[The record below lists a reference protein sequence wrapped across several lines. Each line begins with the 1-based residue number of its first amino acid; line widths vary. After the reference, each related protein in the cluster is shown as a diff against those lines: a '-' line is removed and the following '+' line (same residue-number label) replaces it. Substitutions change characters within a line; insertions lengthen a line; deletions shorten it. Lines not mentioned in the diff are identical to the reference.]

1 MQDISDKGGR
11 QFVVHAAFFSRCL
24 GLAMLIVGIITGAM
38 DVSFCGFKPIYWF
51 LMAIFWFIVVA
62 CTEVALLR
70 LDTKKE
76 K

>member
-1 MQDISDKGGR
+1 VKDISDKIGR
-11 QFVVHAAFFSRCL
+11 QNVANAGNFSRCL
-24 GLAMLIVGIITGAM
+24 GLALLIVGIITGAM

-51 LMAIFWFIVVA
+51 LIAIFWFIIVVGI
-62 CTEVALLR
+62 EVALLR

>member
-1 MQDISDKGGR
+1 MQDISDKRGR
-11 QFVVHAAFFSRCL
+11 QFVVHAAHFSRCL
-24 GLAMLIVGIITGAM
+24 GLATLIVGIITAAI
-38 DVSFCGFKPIYWF
+38 DVSFCGFAPIYWF
-51 LMAIFWFIVVA
+51 LIAIFWFIVVA

>member
-1 MQDISDKGGR
+1 MQDISDKGGK
-11 QFVVHAAFFSRCL
+11 QFVIHAATLFRCL
-24 GLAMLIVGIITGAM
+24 GLATLIVGIITAAI
-38 DVSFCGFKPIYWF
+38 DVSFCGFAPIYWF
-51 LMAIFWFIVVA
+51 LIAIFCFIVVA

>member
-11 QFVVHAAFFSRCL
+11 DFVVHAAFFSRCL
-24 GLAMLIVGIITGAM
+24 ALAMLIVGIITAAM
-38 DVSFCGFKPIYWF
+38 DKTFGGFTPLYWF
-51 LMAIFWFIVVA
+51 LIAIFWFIVVA

>member
-11 QFVVHAAFFSRCL
+11 DFVVHAAAFSRYL
-24 GLAMLIVGIITGAM
+24 GLAMLIVGIITAAM
-38 DVSFCGFKPIYWF
+38 DVSFGGFAPIYWF
-51 LMAIFWFIVVA
+51 LIAIFWFIVVA